1 MADIVELDFG
11 MGNIRSLQKALEHLE
26 AKVEVT
32 SDYKRAAQ
40 ADILI
45 LPGDGAFGK
54 AMEELKHLHLLE
66 VVQEFAAK
74 KKPILGIC
82 IGFQIL
88 FTSSTE
94 FGYEEG
100 MNLFSGGI
108 ERFPD
113 KKDLTV
119 PHIGWNQVA
128 FKETSILGKNIPTNS
143 FFYFVHS
150 YRLNGN
156 HPHASATAHY
166 DEEFTAVVEKDNI
179 FAAQFHPEK
188 SHKSGLQFLK
198 NFLKEVGC

>member
-11 MGNIRSLQKALEHLE
+11 MGNIRSLQKAFEHLG
-26 AKVEVT
+26 ADVEVT
-32 SDYKRAAQ
+32 SDYKRASQ
-40 ADILI
+40 ADVLI

-54 AMEELKHLHLLE
+54 AMAELKRLHLLE

-94 FGYEEG
+94 FGDEKG
-100 MNLFSGGI
+100 LDLFSGNI
-108 ERFPD
+108 ERFPEQEN
-113 KKDLTV
+113 LTV
-119 PHIGWNQVA
+119 PHIGWNPVMFDESSA
-128 FKETSILGKNIPTNS
+128 LKKNIPTNS

-150 YRLNGN
+150 YRLNGK
-156 HPHASATAHY
+156 HLYASAVTHY
-166 DEEFTAVVEKDNI
+166 GTEFTAVVEKDNI

-198 NFLKEVGC
+198 NFLRETGC